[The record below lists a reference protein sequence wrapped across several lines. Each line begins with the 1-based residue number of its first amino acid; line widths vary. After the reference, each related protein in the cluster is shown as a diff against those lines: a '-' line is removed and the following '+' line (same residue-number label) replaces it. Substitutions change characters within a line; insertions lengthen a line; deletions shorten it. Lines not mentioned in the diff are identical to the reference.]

1 MKHELRGFTLI
12 EMLIVLAISVV
23 AVASAMPGLNEFYA
37 RQELKSYMA
46 QTMNFI
52 QSARQMASTTECL
65 SRVSLRPD
73 GNGTYIRSEVIRSS
87 EWKGCEL
94 WFQQSGQGS
103 TNSFLINDA
112 RVEHMALQQA
122 TTLEFDGVSGS
133 LSPASQKTFIVLSKG
148 LRATFSMEGIGN
160 GVVTYAN

>member
-1 MKHELRGFTLI
+1 MGAGLRGFTLI
-12 EMLIVLAISVV
+12 ETLIVLAISVV
-23 AVASAMPGLNEFYA
+23 ALASAIPGLREYYA
-37 RQELKSYMA
+37 KQELKSYMA
-46 QTMNFI
+46 QATNFI

-65 SRVSLRPD
+65 SRVSLQPD

-94 WFQQSGQGS
+94 WFQQSGHGS

-122 TTLEFDGVSGS
+122 ATLEFDGVSGS
-133 LSPASQKTFIVLSKG
+133 ISPTSQKTFIVLSKG
-148 LRATFSMEGIGN
+148 LRATFSMDGIGN
-160 GVVTYAN
+160 GVITYAN